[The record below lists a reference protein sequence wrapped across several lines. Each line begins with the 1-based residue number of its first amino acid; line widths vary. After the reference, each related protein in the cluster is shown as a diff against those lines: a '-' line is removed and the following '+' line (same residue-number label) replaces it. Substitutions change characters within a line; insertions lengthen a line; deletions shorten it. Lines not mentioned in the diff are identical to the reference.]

1 MRDGPD
7 QIKRD
12 ELLERYSDHR
22 LEIKEKFALCWY
34 VEIVYFTYLFGFIP
48 ILNNSFNR
56 VCPVV
61 QSWLFGYDAHE
72 EVDIALKSTPFI

>member
-22 LEIKEKFALCWY
+22 LEVKEKFDLCWY
-34 VEIVYFTYLFGFIP
+34 VEIVYFTYLFSFITK
-48 ILNNSFNR
+48 LNN
-56 VCPVV
+56 
-61 QSWLFGYDAHE
+61 
-72 EVDIALKSTPFI
+72 